1 MMDKSWLDKL
11 SVGDRVIVY
20 NGGDGAS
27 IKAVS
32 KVTPTQIVVG
42 NTRYRRKDG
51 HVVGGDTWSRHSLSE
66 ATPER
71 VATVRRRVIAKSLA
85 AVKWGGYELA
95 DLEKVWAAYK
105 SLPKVG
111 E

>member
-1 MMDKSWLDKL
+1 MSESWLDNL
-11 SVGDRVIVY
+11 SVGDSVVIY
-20 NGGDGAS
+20 NGWYGAS

-32 KVTPTQIVVG
+32 KVTATQIVVG

-51 HVVGGDTWSRHSLSE
+51 YVVGGGTWSRHSLRE

-71 VATVRRRVIAKSLA
+71 VAAVRRRVIAENLA
-85 AVKWGGYELA
+85 TVKWKDYELA

-105 SLPKVG
+105 ALPKAG